1 MSVHAVR
8 RVGAV
13 AGLGLL
19 ASAGIGMVAVATPA
33 VAAPSNDHAL
43 HASAT
48 TPDAVAPG
56 GSGTFH
62 YAIQNV
68 SGKATDGVLMN
79 VSIPRYVSL
88 PNVTQDKHCKQT
100 GTTKMAVL
108 WSCAFTDQSGKLQPG
123 QTVSADP
130 TYTLAKNTPGPAQD
144 TIGVLVVPLDANG
157 QPTESWKDL
166 SGPNTVK
173 VPIRSTANHY
183 DYKVSAGT
191 AKGAV
196 GDTVTVHASGTNAG
210 PSDFVGGVVDIVAPT
225 GTKLAE
231 LPKGCA
237 WKTQGRSVH
246 CEAKDEVVPAGSTQS
261 MDLKFTITD
270 QKIGADGKVSVA
282 TTTPG
287 ETNKDNNSAPIR
299 ITATGGQGGGG
310 GTLPVTGSSTAT
322 VAGTGAAVLLAG
334 AALFVVGRRRY
345 RARHR

>member
-1 MSVHAVR
+1 MSVLAVR

-13 AGLGLL
+13 AGLTML
-19 ASAGIGMVAVATPA
+19 ASAGLGMVALASPA
-33 VAAPSNDHAL
+33 AAAPSGDHAL

-62 YAIQNV
+62 YAVQNV

-100 GTTKMAVL
+100 GTTASAVL
-108 WSCAFTDQSGKLQPG
+108 WSCAFTDENGKLQPG
-123 QTVSADP
+123 QTISSDP
-130 TYTLAKNTPGPAQD
+130 SFTLAKNTPGPVQD

-157 QPTESWKDL
+157 KPTESWQDL

-173 VPIRSTANHY
+173 VPISSTANHF
-183 DYKVSAGT
+183 DYQVSAGS
-191 AKGAV
+191 ARGAV
-196 GDTVTVHASGTNAG
+196 GDTVTVKASGTNTG
-210 PSDFVGGVVDIVAPT
+210 PSDMVGGVVDIVAPT

-231 LPKGCA
+231 LPKGCD
-237 WKTQGRSVH
+237 WKTEGRSVH
-246 CEAKDEVVPAGSTQS
+246 CESTDIVPAGSTQS
-261 MDLKFTITD
+261 LGLKLTITD
-270 QKIGADGKVSVA
+270 ATVGDDGRVSVS
-282 TTTPG
+282 TKTPG
-287 ETNKDNNSAPIR
+287 ETNKDNNAAPIKV
-299 ITATGGQGGGG
+299 TATGGQGGGG

-334 AALFVVGRRRY
+334 AVLFVVGRRRY

>member
-1 MSVHAVR
+1 MDTSSVSGSDWQASTIPSAMSSESSTS
-8 RVGAV
+8 
-13 AGLGLL
+13 L
-19 ASAGIGMVAVATPA
+19 SSIFTSPA
-33 VAAPSNDHAL
+33 VTRHAHAL

-62 YAIQNV
+62 YAVQNV

-100 GTTKMAVL
+100 GTTASAVL
-108 WSCAFTDQSGKLQPG
+108 WSCAFTDENGKLQPG
-123 QTVSADP
+123 QTISSDP
-130 TYTLAKNTPGPAQD
+130 SFTLAKNTPGPVQD

-157 QPTESWKDL
+157 KPTESWQDL

-173 VPIRSTANHY
+173 VPISSTADH
-183 DYKVSAGT
+183 
-191 AKGAV
+191 V
-196 GDTVTVHASGTNAG
+196 GRASGTNTG
-210 PSDFVGGVVDIVAPT
+210 PSDMVGGVVDIVAPT

-231 LPKGCA
+231 LPKGCD
-237 WKTQGRSVH
+237 WKTEGRSVH
-246 CEAKDEVVPAGSTQS
+246 CESTDIVPAGSTQS
-261 MDLKFTITD
+261 LGLKLTITD
-270 QKIGADGKVSVA
+270 ATVGDDGRVSVS
-282 TTTPG
+282 TKTPG
-287 ETNKDNNSAPIR
+287 ETNKDNNAAPIKV
-299 ITATGGQGGGG
+299 TATGGQGGGG

-334 AALFVVGRRRY
+334 AVLFVVGRRRY